1 MENLKKPQA
10 RILAYFIRGGTLTV
24 WKAMSKFGTT
34 ELRKI
39 VTRLR
44 RKGCIIGVTATTQT
58 EGGLSATKSI
68 IWSLT
73 LKFHKYENRDIQ
85 APEISGHG
93 LHSAEAIPRGDRTAG
108 ARKCG
113 HSPEFHRG

>member
-44 RKGCIIGVTATTQT
+44 RKGYIIVGDWCYSHDADR
-58 EGGLSATKSI
+58 GGLSATKSI

-73 LKFHKYENRDIQ
+73 LKLHKYENRDIQ
-85 APEISGHG
+85 APEISGY
-93 LHSAEAIPRGDRTAG
+93 
-108 ARKCG
+108 
-113 HSPEFHRG
+113 

>member
-44 RKGCIIGVTATTQT
+44 RKGYIIVGDWCYSHDADRGRVVRYK
-58 EGGLSATKSI
+58 EY
-68 IWSLT
+68 
-73 LKFHKYENRDIQ
+73 HMVVN
-85 APEISGHG
+85 PEISQIWKPK
-93 LHSAEAIPRGDRTAG
+93 HS
-108 ARKCG
+108 
-113 HSPEFHRG
+113 SPGNFWVWTSLRERDTVRRSNGSSA